1 MTPVRPTLASIV
13 ATIGPAS
20 DTPELVGKLIDAGV
34 AVFRIN
40 FSHGTFDDHRRRL
53 EVIRMVAQQKC
64 CCTAVL
70 GDLPGPK
77 IRIGTVP
84 NPGIMLETGQDFLI
98 DPNCPI
104 AVPAP
109 GRNGEP
115 TCFGCGFADIGR
127 DVQPGHRVLINDGA
141 IRAVAMERGLGDP
154 PAALRCRVTTGGL
167 VTSNKGINLPQ
178 TEISIPALT
187 ERDWQCVEWA
197 VRHGIDYLA
206 LSFVRTADEVAL
218 LRQRLAT
225 MCSIDGV
232 AGNISGGA
240 GIPVIAKIE
249 KPQALANIDAIAKEA
264 DGLMVARGDLGVEMD
279 IAMVPIVQKRII
291 AAANGY
297 GKPCI
302 VATQMLESM
311 INAPSPT
318 RAEAGD
324 VATAII
330 EGADA
335 AMLSAESAAGQY
347 PVLAVETMRR
357 IIEKAEEW
365 GRTQPHKASPPT
377 DALTAKHPAAAVA
390 HGVWHMAKDIS
401 AKLVV
406 CWSQRGGTA
415 RYLSQ
420 TGFDIPVIAYSSSET
435 ATRRMVLLRGVVP
448 LRADPPADSSLSAWN
463 KAIDDDLLRREWVKP
478 GDPIVLVAGRP
489 LGVAKPASV
498 VAVHRVGD
506 QTTGFYRH
514 T

>member
-20 DTPELVGKLIDAGV
+20 DSPEMVAKLIDAGV

-40 FSHGTFDDHRRRL
+40 FSHGQFDDHRRRL
-53 EVIRMVAQQKC
+53 EVIRTVSQQKGT
-64 CCTAVL
+64 CTAVL

-77 IRIGTVP
+77 IRIGAVP
-84 NPGIMLETGQDFLI
+84 DPGITLEPGQDFLI
-98 DPNCPI
+98 DPACRT
-104 AVPAP
+104 ATP
-109 GRNGEP
+109 GSGSV
-115 TCFGCGFADIGR
+115 TATLTCGFADIGR

-141 IRAVAMERGLGDP
+141 IRAVAMDRAPGDP
-154 PAALRCRVTTGGL
+154 ATALRCRVTTGGL
-167 VTSNKGINLPQ
+167 VTSNKGVNLPQ
-178 TEISIPALT
+178 SDISIPALT

-197 VRHGIDYLA
+197 VRHGLDFLA
-206 LSFVRTADEVAL
+206 LSFVRTADEVRL

-232 AGNISGGA
+232 AGNIAGGA

-249 KPQALANIDAIAKEA
+249 KPQAVANIDAIAKEA

-279 IAMVPIVQKRII
+279 IAMVPIVQKKII

-318 RAEAGD
+318 RAEASD

-330 EGADA
+330 DGADA
-335 AMLSAESAAGQY
+335 AMLSAESAAGHY
-347 PVLAVETMRR
+347 PIHAVETMRR
-357 IIEKAEEW
+357 IIERAEEW
-365 GRTQPHKASPPT
+365 VRTQPSAASPPT
-377 DALTAKHPAAAVA
+377 DAVTARHSAAAVA
-390 HGVWHMAKDIS
+390 HGVWYIARDIG
-401 AKLVV
+401 AKLIV

-420 TGFDIPVIAYSSSET
+420 TGFEIPIIAYSSSET

-448 LRADPPADSSLSAWN
+448 LRADAPPDSSLSAWN
-463 KAIDDDLLRREWVKP
+463 KAVDEDLLAREWLKP

-498 VAVHRVGD
+498 VAVHYIGD
-506 QTTGFYRH
+506 TSTGFYRH

>member
-53 EVIRMVAQQKC
+53 EVIRTVAHQKC
-64 CCTAVL
+64 CCIAVL

-77 IRIGTVP
+77 IRIGAVP
-84 NPGIMLETGQDFLI
+84 DPGIMLAAGQDFLI
-98 DPNCPI
+98 DPACGV
-104 AVPAP
+104 AAAEA
-109 GRNGEP
+109 NG
-115 TCFGCGFADIGR
+115 TAARFGCGYPEIGR
-127 DVQPGHRVLINDGA
+127 DVQPGQRVLINDGA
-141 IRAVAMERGLGDP
+141 IRAVAMERAAGDP
-154 PAALRCRVTTGGL
+154 ATALRCRVTTGGL
-167 VTSNKGINLPQ
+167 VTSNKGVNLPQ
-178 TEISIPALT
+178 TDLSIPALT

-197 VRHGIDYLA
+197 VRHGIDFLA
-206 LSFVRTADEVAL
+206 LSFVRTADEVRL
-218 LRQRLAT
+218 LRQRLAS

-232 AGNISGGA
+232 AGNIAGGA
-240 GIPVIAKIE
+240 AIPVIAKIE
-249 KPQALANIDAIAKEA
+249 KPQAVVNIDAIAREA

-279 IAMVPIVQKRII
+279 IAMVPIVQKKII
-291 AAANGY
+291 AAANAH

-324 VATAII
+324 VATAIT

-335 AMLSAESAAGQY
+335 AMLSAESAAGHY

-357 IIEKAEEW
+357 IIERTEEW
-365 GRTQPHKASPPT
+365 VRTQPHHPSPPT
-377 DALTAKHPAAAVA
+377 DQMTARHPAAAVA
-390 HGVWHMAKDIS
+390 HGVWHIARDIG
-401 AKLVV
+401 AKLIV

-420 TGFDIPVIAYSSSET
+420 TGFEIPIIAYSSSEV

-448 LRADPPADSSLSAWN
+448 LRADPPPDSSLSAWN
-463 KAIDDDLLRREWVKP
+463 KAIDDDLLRREWLKP

-506 QTTGFYRH
+506 LSTGFYRH
-514 T
+514 P